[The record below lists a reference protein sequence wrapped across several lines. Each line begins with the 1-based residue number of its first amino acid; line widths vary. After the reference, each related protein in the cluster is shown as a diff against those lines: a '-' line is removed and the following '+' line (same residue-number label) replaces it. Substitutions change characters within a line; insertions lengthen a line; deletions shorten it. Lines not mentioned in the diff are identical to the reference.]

1 MTVGAVRTWCWI
13 HKWSSLVST
22 AFLLLLCITGL
33 PLIFHHE
40 IDELL
45 GNAAEPRD
53 LPAGTPQA
61 PLDRMVKVAAER
73 FPDQVVQY
81 FVRERDEPE
90 LATVYLAKSLA
101 PTRDYFSVTFD
112 ARTAEILKTTTP
124 DQYGFTRIMLH
135 LHVDLFAGLPGK
147 LFLGSMGLLL
157 IAAIVSG
164 AAIYGR
170 FMRRLDFGTVRA
182 RSGRRVRWLDLHN
195 LLGVVTLAWLTVV
208 GLTGVVNTTADLV
221 LRYWRVD
228 QLAEMVAP
236 YRGRQPLDK
245 AGSIDAAVATG
256 LRASPG
262 MTPFFVAFPGTVD
275 ASPHHYAIFFRG
287 EAAWSSRLFKP
298 ALVDASTAELT
309 DARDM
314 PWYMKALLLS
324 QPLHFGDY
332 GGLPLRIIWALLDV
346 ATIIVLASGLYLWLS
361 RRRSP
366 LEERLAEIESGGA
379 TEALGPSKAART

>member
-1 MTVGAVRTWCWI
+1 MTVSTIRTWCWI

-22 AFLLLLCITGL
+22 VFLLLLCITGL

-45 GNAAEPRD
+45 GDAAKPRD
-53 LPAGTPQA
+53 LPAGTPHVS
-61 PLDRMVKVAAER
+61 LDRMVAAAAER
-73 FPDQVVQY
+73 FPGQVVQY
-81 FVRERDEPE
+81 FVWERDEPD

-101 PTRDYFSVTFD
+101 ETREFFAATFD
-112 ARTAEILKTTTP
+112 ARTAEILKAETP
-124 DQYGFTRIMLH
+124 DQWGFIRIMFH

-157 IAAIVSG
+157 IVAIVSG
-164 AAIYGR
+164 AVIYGR

-208 GLTGVVNTTADLV
+208 GATGVINTTADLV
-221 LRYWRVD
+221 QRYWRAD
-228 QLAEMVAP
+228 QLADMAAP
-236 YRGRQPLDK
+236 YKGRAPLEK
-245 AGSIDAAVATG
+245 SGSLDAAVASG
-256 LRASPG
+256 LRVSPG
-262 MTPFFVAFPGTVD
+262 MTPFFVAFPSTVD
-275 ASPHHYAIFFRG
+275 ASPHHYAIYFRG

-298 ALVDASTAELT
+298 ALVDAATAELT
-309 DARDM
+309 DTRDM
-314 PWYMKALLLS
+314 PWYVKALLLS

-332 GGLPLRIIWALLDV
+332 GGMPLKIIWALLDI
-346 ATIIVLASGLYLWLS
+346 ATIVVLASGLYLWLS

-366 LEERLAEIESGGA
+366 LEERLAEIESGGINA
-379 TEALGPSKAART
+379 ALQPSKAA